1 MSDLISRSSLLKRL
15 NEYVFDAFDCD
26 GIDGE
31 NVVEY
36 QKMHDDNSS
45 YIIQG
50 FNDVYELLEDI
61 PTVDAVPVVHAEWID
76 IQPDYHSGFYGNVH
90 KCSNCNDYYTTE
102 YYDLFFCPRCG
113 AKMDGKKVQE

>member
-1 MSDLISRSSLLKRL
+1 MGDLISRSALIENFKKSGIVDS
-15 NEYVFDAFDCD
+15 EDDAW
-26 GIDGE
+26 
-31 NVVEY
+31 
-36 QKMHDDNSS
+36 
-45 YIIQG
+45 
-50 FNDVYELLEDI
+50 VYSFAIAMIEST